1 MTYCTDNF
9 FLILQHL
16 FIKFRGWRVPSSFLG

>member
-9 FLILQHL
+9 FFKYYNIYLLNSGGYLVH
-16 FIKFRGWRVPSSFLG
+16 FWVK

>member
-9 FLILQHL
+9 FFKYITTS
-16 FIKFRGWRVPSSFLG
+16 IY